1 MGMRLKRYSTD
12 IRHVT
17 LLLLTTLLL
26 QVSNHAY
33 SQQATTFSPY
43 YVKAQFAGDIGLV
56 SIGAGRSFFKD
67 KLETDV
73 FLGYLPEKVGG
84 DRIITAAIK
93 ATYIP
98 VKAIQIKSLD
108 WQPLRTGLQLAH
120 TFGEEYFTFE
130 PHDKYPKSYYGF
142 STAVHL
148 YYFIGGQ
155 VNLGRIEKLSR
166 FGIYY
171 EVGSNV
177 EYIVSYVQNPKYLS
191 PGKIFNLSLGVRMK
205 L

>member
-1 MGMRLKRYSTD
+1 MSLKRYS
-12 IRHVT
+12 INMRQVT
-17 LLLLTTLLL
+17 LLLVVALLL
-26 QVSNHAY
+26 QVSDHAY
-33 SQQATTFSPY
+33 SQQADTLSPY
-43 YVKAQFAGDIGLV
+43 HIKAQFAGDIGLI
-56 SIGAGRSFFKD
+56 SIGAGRSFWKD
-67 KLETDV
+67 RLETDI

-84 DRIITAAIK
+84 DQIITAALK

-120 TFGEEYFTFE
+120 TFGDEYFAFE

-142 STAVHL
+142 STALHL

-155 VNLGRIEKLSR
+155 VNLARTGEGSR
-166 FGIYY
+166 FGAYY
-171 EVGSNV
+171 EVGANV
-177 EYIVSYVQNPKYLS
+177 EYIVSYVQNPGYLS